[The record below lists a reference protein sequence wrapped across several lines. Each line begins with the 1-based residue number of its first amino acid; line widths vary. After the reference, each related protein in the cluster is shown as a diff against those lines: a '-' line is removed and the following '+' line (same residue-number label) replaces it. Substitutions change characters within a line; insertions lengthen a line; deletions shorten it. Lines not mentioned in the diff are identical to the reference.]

1 MQIISEIEKSISW
14 LKQNITSNDLQ
25 GKSQEVDRLAL
36 NSYYLAN
43 LVADWHE
50 KMNTSEF
57 MYKSAIASFV
67 HNSKESAVKADAAA
81 KLQYKDMWEEMVK
94 NENMYKRLQLILA
107 QSNVVIEQG
116 RQSISTLK
124 QERRYENYNG

>member
-1 MQIISEIEKSISW
+1 MNILTEINKSIEW
-14 LKQNITSNDLQ
+14 LKSNISSNDLL

-36 NSYYLAN
+36 NSYYLAT

-67 HNSKESAVKADAAA
+67 HNSTLAVAKADAAA
-81 KLQYKDMWEEMVK
+81 KLQYKDMWEELVK
-94 NENMYKRLQLILA
+94 NENMYKRLQLTLA
-107 QSNVVIEQG
+107 QANVVIEQG
-116 RQSISTLK
+116 RQSIATLK
-124 QERRYENYNG
+124 QERRFENHG